1 MKKRILSICLVLAM
15 LLSLPLAAFAEETT
29 GTPSTDTPTTDPT
42 TDYDA
47 LAVAQGYHARVG
59 DAETAYDEGKF
70 TGYLKFNESANVVNT
85 RDAVLDTEKGFV
97 KEGDVVTLITDA
109 EITGGC
115 KQLLVR
121 GTFTLDGNG
130 HTLTGSYRAAD
141 DNSKYYSNVTVKNLN
156 VVAGETSYV
165 AQINAGHKMTFENCT
180 ITMNTKPDAA
190 LFVVGGELVTKN
202 CTIDYKGGHKA
213 SWIGYGEGIRIHS
226 TNAAV
231 TLTDTTINLDA
242 NCDDNDRV
250 IDFQAVGSVSLLG
263 KTKINVANPNAIALA
278 VNSTASTVTIAG
290 GIDTS
295 AWKMKLP
302 DEFKFDTISTWD
314 GTTYD
319 TSWYQA
325 GTLEYTLDSAEKVA
339 GLAKLCADKATANF
353 PSAGESSLVTFYITC
368 DIDLNGHEWTPIG
381 NSYNNRFQGN
391 IIGKKGGVEGAA
403 VTIYNMKFRASS
415 PNFGFVGSAADGT
428 TISNLIFVDPVVDG
442 GNQQTVGTV
451 LGYARGDKDGK
462 GIQLSNV
469 HVQNGSLASLGQW
482 SGGLVAYSK
491 YMTITFTNCT
501 YQGNIT
507 ATAGQMVGG
516 IIGNAAAGAVMTN
529 CYAGGTISSAAKQTG
544 GLIGYLDAGSSA
556 TLTDCQMDML
566 VGGTGESGTGALIGE
581 IATSATATNELKLT
595 RVLVSGVAFEKTTPA
610 NAFAIIGLASGSGKV
625 TVTAENTVTAAELAR
640 CGKKDATVE
649 GGTSGISTP
658 AFADLTSTDSDKGVA
673 LLGGTAY
680 TKGANNYPVLAN
692 AKDLVADTYGYAD
705 YAWIDPSKTEMTIGT
720 ANELVG
726 FSNAAKAWNFAG
738 KTVKLSA
745 SIDGSVLP
753 ASLTLG
759 TDGAIGALTAKF
771 VGKFDKNGN
780 AISKMTFTTGG
791 EVIITV
797 VWDWNTGNEE
807 DKFSEEYKY
816 GETPSY
822 KGETP
827 TRANDDTYSYK
838 FIGWDKKITAAEED
852 VVYTAV
858 WKKTKLES
866 GNNDSSDVTTGA
878 KEESTTA
885 APTATGGSDDG
896 CKSSISGVIAPICMV
911 LCALTVVGVARKR
924 RED

>member
-29 GTPSTDTPTTDPT
+29 GTPSTDTPTTD
-42 TDYDA
+42 YDA

-59 DAETAYDEGKF
+59 DAATAYDEGKF
-70 TGYLKFNESANVVNT
+70 TGYLKFGEKKENNN
-85 RDAVLDTEKGFV
+85 RDGTLDLKAGIVPSGST
-97 KEGDVVTLITDA
+97 VTLIADVSSDI
-109 EITGGC
+109 EYSMRN
-115 KQLLVR
+115 Q
-121 GTFTLDGNG
+121 FTLDGNG
-130 HTLTGSYRAAD
+130 KTMTGGLRLAD
-141 DNSKYYSNVTVKNLN
+141 DGGDSTLLANVTVKNLVLHSEKTYN
-156 VVAGETSYV
+156 MQV
-165 AQINAGHKMTFENCT
+165 NAGHSITMQNCTIVMDAQPDYATFVARGNITLENCT
-180 ITMNTKPDAA
+180 VTCNYTESKSYSGIFLVDQATGVVTLRDTTLTLPAGSAAAVAYVSGASTINVYGNTKMVNGA
-190 LFVVGGELVTKN
+190 LKL
-202 CTIDYKGGHKA
+202 
-213 SWIGYGEGIRIHS
+213 R
-226 TNAAV
+226 NAA
-231 TLTDTTINLDA
+231 
-242 NCDDNDRV
+242 
-250 IDFQAVGSVSLLG
+250 AVCN
-263 KTKINVANPNAIALA
+263 IH
-278 VNSTASTVTIAG
+278 
-290 GIDTS
+290 
-295 AWKMKLP
+295 
-302 DEFKFDTISTWD
+302 DTISETDVAIDNKNGTTGTVNRISLSKWD
-314 GTTYD
+314 GKTYD

-353 PSAGESSLVTFYITC
+353 PSGGESDLVTFYITC
-368 DIDLNGHEWTPIG
+368 DIDLDGHAWTPIG
-381 NSYNNRFQGN
+381 NSYNNRFKGN

-415 PNFGFVGSAADGT
+415 PNWGFVGSAADGT
-428 TISNLIFVDPVVDG
+428 TISNLIFVEPVVDG

-469 HVQNGSLASLGQW
+469 HVQNGTLASLGKW

-516 IIGNAAAGAVMTN
+516 IIGNAAAGVVMTN

-595 RVLVSGVAFEKTTPA
+595 RVLVTGVAFEKTTPA
-610 NAFAIIGLASGSGKV
+610 NAFAIIGLASGEGKV
-625 TVTAENTVTAAELAR
+625 TVTAENTVTAAKLAL

-658 AFADLTSTDSDKGVA
+658 AFADLTSTEANKGVA

-680 TKGANNYPVLAN
+680 TKGTNNYPVLAN

-705 YAWIDPSKTEMTIGT
+705 YAWIDPSETEMTIGT

-726 FSNAAKAWNFAG
+726 LSNAAKAWNFAG
-738 KTVKLSA
+738 KTVKLA
-745 SIDGSVLP
+745 KTIDGSVLP
-753 ASLTLG
+753 TSLTLG
-759 TDGAIGALTAKF
+759 TDGTIGALTAKF
-771 VGKFDKNGN
+771 VGTFNKNNN
-780 AISKMTFTTGG
+780 AITGLTFTSDG
-791 EVIITV
+791 EVKFTV

-807 DKFSEEYKY
+807 DKTSEEYKY

-822 KGETP
+822 KGEEP

-838 FIGWDKKITAAEED
+838 FIGWDKKITAVEED
-852 VVYTAV
+852 VVYSAV
-858 WKKTKLES
+858 WKKTKLQNDS
-866 GNNDSSDVTTGA
+866 NDSSDVTTGA
-878 KEESTTA
+878 KDESTTA